1 MFIFKKK
8 SQLNFSWF
16 KNLRQSLLSIH
27 WYVSKIDRKRSS
39 TLHTFGLHLAPR
51 DRRHLRRYGISST
64 ALCSQALLSDFL
76 RPVYLVSTAKKP
88 ISWDFDPRCQY
99 PRASKIR
106 WYSSRLEALDYES
119 SGFFRRS
126 LMLII
131 MVHPKKNK
139 KHDHHFLWNHFFGHL
154 MLLSKTQL
162 FDNSFNSRFQ
172 KYHMCCCN
180 SRWQRFHLQHH
191 TWHRFITSVEVGGK
205 SSRGVVGC
213 FSARP
218 RHWPRCSSSA
228 IGRRTGLE
236 VTKCSLDDMEEKN
249 EYHNNTMWI
258 SIKTFMILRNS
269 WFQFCKFSSFR
280 L

>member
-76 RPVYLVSTAKKP
+76 RPVFRPAQWKTTQPKRP
-88 ISWDFDPRCQY
+88 ISWDFFPRCQY
-99 PRASKIR
+99 PRASRIR

-119 SGFFRRS
+119 SGFFRS
-126 LMLII
+126 
-131 MVHPKKNK
+131 HDADHCGASKKNK

-191 TWHRFITSVEVGGK
+191 TWHRFSTSVEVPTESLAAFLPGLGTDLVVVQVPLDVEQGWRLPNVPWFWHGRK
-205 SSRGVVGC
+205 KKTNIITTPCGVVD
-213 FSARP
+213 FYKNV
-218 RHWPRCSSSA
+218 HD
-228 IGRRTGLE
+228 IG
-236 VTKCSLDDMEEKN
+236 
-249 EYHNNTMWI
+249 
-258 SIKTFMILRNS
+258 
-269 WFQFCKFSSFR
+269 
-280 L
+280 